1 MKKNFSLAVSIF
13 TVLFSLAC
21 GVASTTAT
29 PPNGNL
35 VSTNQALSMQAT
47 IQQGIIETQ
56 SASNQGSAST
66 PFEISTPPPVTATSP
81 ATTAPATAAPVTT
94 GPEKLASGTG
104 TSDFTL
110 NEYLPVYNL
119 HVVGANVFWPTIANI
134 NLRNIAVKDWS
145 QGNGVLGER
154 WFGITTPLP
163 AGKYSVKSHG
173 GAQWEIWSVGTPP
186 FSFSVN
192 STGKTMQSG
201 IADYF
206 FKISRQG
213 VYQVKMEVLSGTFVL
228 YIGCGY
234 PGVNQQAKDLVVF
247 TQPVLSTSSYETNL
261 KPGICFLEVATS
273 YNSNNPAWNI
283 SVEDTGK

>member
-1 MKKNFSLAVSIF
+1 MKRIFSIVVCILI
-13 TVLFSLAC
+13 VLFSLAC
-21 GVASTTAT
+21 GLSSGTAT
-29 PPNGNL
+29 PNGDL
-35 VSTNQALSMQAT
+35 VSTNQALSIQAT

-56 SASNQGSAST
+56 SALGQGSVSTST
-66 PFEISTPPPVTATSP
+66 PIESSTQLPVAVTS
-81 ATTAPATAAPVTT
+81 TVNAAPGTIA
-94 GPEKLASGTG
+94 PEELASGTG

-119 HVVGANVFWPTIANI
+119 HVVAVNASWPTIANI

-186 FSFSVN
+186 FSFSVK
-192 STGKTMQSG
+192 STGQTMQSG

-206 FKISRQG
+206 FKINRQG
-213 VYQVKMEVLSGTFVL
+213 VYQVKMEVFSGTFIL

-234 PGVNQQAKDLVVF
+234 TGINQQAKDLVVF
-247 TQPVLSTSSYETNL
+247 TQPVLNTSSYETNL

-273 YNSNNPAWNI
+273 YNSNNPQWKI
-283 SVEDTGK
+283 SVEDTGQ